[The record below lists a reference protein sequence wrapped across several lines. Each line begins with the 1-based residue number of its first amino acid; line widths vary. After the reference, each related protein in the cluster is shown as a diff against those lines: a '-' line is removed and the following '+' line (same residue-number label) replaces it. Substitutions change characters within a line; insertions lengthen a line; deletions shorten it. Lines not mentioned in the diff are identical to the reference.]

1 MVDKNILHM
10 LAVVMIY
17 VLFIRK
23 NIANKYWGMRLGFI
37 YAGTVI
43 ISALIIRFSLNK
55 KITNLIK

>member
-17 VLFIRK
+17 VFFIRK

-37 YAGTVI
+37 YAGIVI
-43 ISALIIRFSLNK
+43 ISALIIRFS
-55 KITNLIK
+55 

>member
-10 LAVVMIY
+10 LVVVMIY
-17 VLFIRK
+17 VFFIRK

-43 ISALIIRFSLNK
+43 ISALIIRFS
-55 KITNLIK
+55 